1 MILVSDTSTS
11 YVEER
16 TMINIGTM
24 RARRSVRT
32 FTEESVASELIEKL
46 SAYMKEL
53 DNPFHIPIEFQILD
67 AKEHKVS
74 SPVLVGAQTYIVGKY
89 QRQPNAEL
97 AFGYEFEKLMLC
109 AVSLGLGTVWIAGT
123 MDRKAFEIMLPQ
135 SH

>member
-1 MILVSDTSTS
+1 
-11 YVEER
+11 
-16 TMINIGTM
+16 MINVGTM

-32 FTEESVASELIEKL
+32 FTEESVASEFIEKL

-97 AFGYEFEKLMLC
+97 AFGYEFELC
-109 AVSLGLGTVWIAGT
+109 GNQGFGYRRSQNQGENGLG
-123 MDRKAFEIMLPQ
+123 
-135 SH
+135 